1 MPLHTTVARNPKR
14 SQATALQSAAR
25 RDTIVRLRLRPMWH
39 RHGICQEGI
48 SQSEGLLQDASL
60 QTPFMHALYGSP
72 TGC

>member
-1 MPLHTTVARNPKR
+1 
-14 SQATALQSAAR
+14 
-25 RDTIVRLRLRPMWH
+25 MWH